1 MFTYT
6 SIQWW
11 TNVAFLG
18 RRELSQRGLF
28 ASAVWWRDAF
38 ICLLL
43 LLNLQFMTLGNRKK
57 KKTSNTDHNLFAFW
71 RPLIINNCPSI
82 SLESHSWSPKQLTQ
96 GKVRL
101 LPWKQRRE
109 GLNSE
114 QLGSHPTC
122 VRWGCRRRRRCFRV
136 PHGGTLQIINEADF
150 HFAITLRISC
160 VSQPVFKPDTT
171 RFPLGCTNHSQQ
183 KNRKKKTNKEKKK

>member
-1 MFTYT
+1 MNKCGFSRKEGIKSERSLCFGCMMMWCIY
-6 SIQWW
+6 
-11 TNVAFLG
+11 
-18 RRELSQRGLF
+18 LF
-28 ASAVWWRDAF
+28 ITTFAPPVHD
-38 ICLLL
+38 IGK
-43 LLNLQFMTLGNRKK
+43 QEKK
-57 KKTSNTDHNLFAFW
+57 KMSNTDHNLFAFW

-82 SLESHSWSPKQLTQ
+82 SLESHSWSPKQPTQ

-122 VRWGCRRRRRCFRV
+122 VRWGCCRRRYFRV
-136 PHGGTLQIINEADF
+136 PHGGTFQIINEADF
-150 HFAITLRISC
+150 HFAITLHISC
-160 VSQPVFKPDTT
+160 VSQPVFKPDT

-183 KNRKKKTNKEKKK
+183 KKRKKKNK